1 MPSVKPP
8 QPNHFEPVK
17 PTAEKLN
24 YADLPTLDFAEL
36 KNGDAG
42 KSKLAETLNK
52 VMRTQ
57 GFFYI
62 VNHGLSEEEVTRQVD
77 IGYTVLTETPL
88 EEKMKLVSQ
97 MQEKGCYRGFKLRDY
112 YQYYPGKT
120 FTHPDFKMALSI
132 KSSNTIGVEIWPLNR
147 IPVHSSHTFA
157 RQTNS
162 HNMSTKTYCIHFSVC
177 FLDLSNCLMKISS
190 SIVIDMKSL
199 TNLG

>member
-8 QPNHFEPVK
+8 QPTHFEPVQ
-17 PTAEKLN
+17 PTAEKLE
-24 YADLPTLDFAEL
+24 YADLPTLDFSEL

-42 KSKLAETLNK
+42 KAKLSETLNN

-77 IGYTVLTETPL
+77 IGYTVLNETPL

-112 YQYYPGKT
+112 YQYDPSRMLLTQTSKWRCRQNRTIQLESRHGFSTAPKYSA
-120 FTHPDFKMALSI
+120 ALSPRDGRVH
-132 KSSNTIGVEIWPLNR
+132 TICSQRHFVSTSPSICSISR
-147 IPVHSSHTFA
+147 IAV
-157 RQTNS
+157 
-162 HNMSTKTYCIHFSVC
+162 
-177 FLDLSNCLMKISS
+177 
-190 SIVIDMKSL
+190 
-199 TNLG
+199 